1 MKEKTRK
8 RNIYDLVLIVSI
20 LIVFLCLFF
29 FVYRGRTEGSVA
41 VVYIDG
47 EPTAS
52 YSLLVEAEY
61 ELNGG
66 TNILKIENGEAYML
80 HADCPK
86 GICKNTG
93 RKGLIRD
100 VIECRHNGVV
110 VIIER

>member
-8 RNIYDLVLIVSI
+8 RYVYDAVLIVSI
-20 LIVFLCLFF
+20 LLVFLCLFF
-29 FVYRGRTEGSVA
+29 FVYQNRIEGTKA
-41 VVYIDG
+41 VVYVEG
-47 EPTAS
+47 EPVAT

-80 HADCPK
+80 HADCPR

-93 RKGLIRD
+93 RKGLVRD
-100 VIECRHNGVV
+100 VIDCRPNKVT

>member
-1 MKEKTRK
+1 MKAK
-8 RNIYDLVLIVSI
+8 RRYIYDIILVAAL
-20 LIVFLCLFF
+20 LAVFLSLLF
-29 FVYRGRTEGSVA
+29 FVYQNRREGTKA
-41 VVYIDG
+41 VVYVNG
-47 EPTAS
+47 KEVAS
-52 YSLLVEAEY
+52 YSLLLEGEY

-93 RKGLIRD
+93 RKGLMRD
-100 VIECRHNGVV
+100 VIDCRPNNVT